1 MVELSLA
8 EMMEEQRNYKLVF
21 PAADQE
27 NEEKVV
33 DVAKQEQKLAKE
45 FGTTNPQDKAEENCP
60 EKQGNMEGAC
70 SSMTKELLLTEDKC
84 DLLAL
89 ATQDVVFNCSK
100 ACEIKTKSMEV
111 EEGKQGKVKVR
122 NCGGLEPG
130 EGLVKK
136 GKFGFNQVKEHITM
150 EQEQEDVCLK
160 QEVRRSGGLDPGEV
174 LTVNNKEE
182 ECRSLE
188 MYSS

>member
-1 MVELSLA
+1 MRTDLNKKALKK
-8 EMMEEQRNYKLVF
+8 EEVTLPKHVLPVSKIGNLGQFL
-21 PAADQE
+21 QE
-27 NEEKVV
+27 KR
-33 DVAKQEQKLAKE
+33 
-45 FGTTNPQDKAEENCP
+45 
-60 EKQGNMEGAC
+60 
-70 SSMTKELLLTEDKC
+70 

-111 EEGKQGKVKVR
+111 EEGKQGKVKVS
-122 NCGGLEPG
+122 NCGGLKPG

-136 GKFGFNQVKEHITM
+136 GEFGFNQVKEHITM
-150 EQEQEDVCLK
+150 KQEQEDVCLK
-160 QEVRRSGGLDPGEV
+160 QEVHRSGGLDPGEV